1 MRRISAL
8 ERLRAETSRRLAAS
22 VCVSIVVSMRRA
34 GRLRVTE
41 VIALSPAAIAGNI
54 KAGDYLLAVD
64 GRAIDQA
71 QTSMKL

>member
-1 MRRISAL
+1 MATR
-8 ERLRAETSRRLAAS
+8 RRLVAS
-22 VCVSIVVSMRRA
+22 VCVSIAREYETT

-71 QTSMKL
+71 QTLMRL